1 MNFKI
6 FEKFPFSYD
15 MATLDKALNLRG
27 NEAMLD
33 ILEPIYEMVE
43 KIAKPKAI
51 YFKAQVTEKTEGYVK
66 INDVPFESQ
75 LLRGYVEQGDTVFP
89 YIVTVGIELDD
100 YARSFKDSMDLFM
113 IDEVMNLLVNTGK
126 VFVADTVKEEINW
139 SEIQDYVPGNGE
151 EWSTVE
157 QKRLF
162 DMFEG
167 QTAKIGVTLGD
178 NFLFC
183 PGVPLLAFF
192 HCSVKR
198 AIRVKKP
205 ECPIHYENP
214 S

>member
-1 MNFKI
+1 MNFEI

-15 MATLDKALNLRG
+15 METLDKALNLRG

-89 YIVTVGIELDD
+89 YIVTVGTELDD
-100 YARSFKDSMDLFM
+100 YAKSFKDSMDLFM

-178 NFLFC
+178 NFFVL
-183 PGVPLLAFF
+183 PGRSTIGILSLQ
-192 HCSVKR
+192 R
-198 AIRVKKP
+198 
-205 ECPIHYENP
+205 
-214 S
+214 